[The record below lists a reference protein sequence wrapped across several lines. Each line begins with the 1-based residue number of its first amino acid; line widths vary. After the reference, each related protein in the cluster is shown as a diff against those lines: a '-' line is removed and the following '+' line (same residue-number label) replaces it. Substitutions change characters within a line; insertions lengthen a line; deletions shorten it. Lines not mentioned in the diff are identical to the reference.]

1 MSGVSYSNTS
11 ATRLVNPALFIIWKE
26 YLMEELFRVGVISN
40 THGIRGEVKV
50 YPTTDNVR
58 RFDDLK
64 EVILDTGKEQLNLHV
79 TSVKYFKN
87 MVILKFKEFDNIN
100 DIIPYKGMDL
110 LVTRENAIP
119 LEEGEYYI
127 ADIIGSKV
135 ITDED
140 KILGTLTDV
149 LQTGANDFNFNDDIV
164 NLTSLNLKTKDGKE
178 VLLPSIEECILDRDI
193 ENKIV
198 KVHIMKGLLD

>member
-1 MSGVSYSNTS
+1 
-11 ATRLVNPALFIIWKE
+11 
-26 YLMEELFRVGVISN
+26 MEELFRVGVISN

-64 EVILDTGKEQLNLHV
+64 EVILDTGKEQLILHV

-135 ITDED
+135 MTDED

-149 LQTGANDFNFNDDIV
+149 LQTGANDV
-164 NLTSLNLKTKDGKE
+164 YVVKTKDGKE

>member
-1 MSGVSYSNTS
+1 
-11 ATRLVNPALFIIWKE
+11 
-26 YLMEELFRVGVISN
+26 MEELFRVGVISN

-119 LEEGEYYI
+119 LEDGEYYI

-149 LQTGANDFNFNDDIV
+149 LQTGANDV
-164 NLTSLNLKTKDGKE
+164 YVVKTKDGKE

-193 ENKIV
+193 ENNIV

>member
-1 MSGVSYSNTS
+1 
-11 ATRLVNPALFIIWKE
+11 
-26 YLMEELFRVGVISN
+26 MEELFRVGVISN

-64 EVILDTGKEQLNLHV
+64 EVILDTGKEQLILHV

-127 ADIIGSKV
+127 ADIIVSKV

-149 LQTGANDFNFNDDIV
+149 LQTGANDV
-164 NLTSLNLKTKDGKE
+164 YVVKTKDGKE

>member
-1 MSGVSYSNTS
+1 
-11 ATRLVNPALFIIWKE
+11 
-26 YLMEELFRVGVISN
+26 MEEFFRVGVISN

-149 LQTGANDFNFNDDIV
+149 LQTGANDV
-164 NLTSLNLKTKDGKE
+164 YVVKTKDGKE

>member
-1 MSGVSYSNTS
+1 
-11 ATRLVNPALFIIWKE
+11 
-26 YLMEELFRVGVISN
+26 MEEWFRVGIISN
-40 THGIRGEVKV
+40 THGITGEVKV

-64 EVILDTGKEQLNLHV
+64 EVILDTGKEQLILHV

-149 LQTGANDFNFNDDIV
+149 LQTGANDV
-164 NLTSLNLKTKDGKE
+164 YVVKTKDGKE

>member
-1 MSGVSYSNTS
+1 
-11 ATRLVNPALFIIWKE
+11 
-26 YLMEELFRVGVISN
+26 MEELFRVGVISN
-40 THGIRGEVKV
+40 THGIRGEAKV

-64 EVILDTGKEQLNLHV
+64 EVILDTGKEQLILHV

-149 LQTGANDFNFNDDIV
+149 LQTGANDV
-164 NLTSLNLKTKDGKE
+164 YVVKTKDGKE

>member
-1 MSGVSYSNTS
+1 
-11 ATRLVNPALFIIWKE
+11 
-26 YLMEELFRVGVISN
+26 MEELFRVGVISN

-64 EVILDTGKEQLNLHV
+64 EVILDTGKEQLILHV

-87 MVILKFKEFDNIN
+87 MVILKFKDFDNIN

-149 LQTGANDFNFNDDIV
+149 LQTGANDV
-164 NLTSLNLKTKDGKE
+164 YVVKTKDGKE

>member
-1 MSGVSYSNTS
+1 
-11 ATRLVNPALFIIWKE
+11 
-26 YLMEELFRVGVISN
+26 MEELFRVGVISN

-64 EVILDTGKEQLNLHV
+64 EVILDTGKEQLILHV

-149 LQTGANDFNFNDDIV
+149 LQTGANDV
-164 NLTSLNLKTKDGKE
+164 YVVKTKDGKE

-198 KVHIMKGLLD
+198 KVHIMKGLLE

>member
-1 MSGVSYSNTS
+1 
-11 ATRLVNPALFIIWKE
+11 
-26 YLMEELFRVGVISN
+26 MEELFRVGVISN

-64 EVILDTGKEQLNLHV
+64 EVILDTGKEQLILHV

-149 LQTGANDFNFNDDIV
+149 LQTGANDV
-164 NLTSLNLKTKDGKE
+164 YVVKTKDGKE
-178 VLLPSIEECILDRDI
+178 VLLPSIEDCILDRDI

>member
-1 MSGVSYSNTS
+1 
-11 ATRLVNPALFIIWKE
+11 
-26 YLMEELFRVGVISN
+26 MEELFRVGVISN

-100 DIIPYKGMDL
+100 DIIPYKGMNL
-110 LVTRENAIP
+110 LVTIENAIP

-149 LQTGANDFNFNDDIV
+149 LQTGANDV
-164 NLTSLNLKTKDGKE
+164 YVVKTKDGKE

>member
-1 MSGVSYSNTS
+1 
-11 ATRLVNPALFIIWKE
+11 
-26 YLMEELFRVGVISN
+26 MEELFRVGVISN

-64 EVILDTGKEQLNLHV
+64 EVILDTVKEQLNLHV

-149 LQTGANDFNFNDDIV
+149 LQTGANDV
-164 NLTSLNLKTKDGKE
+164 YVVKTKDGKE

>member
-1 MSGVSYSNTS
+1 
-11 ATRLVNPALFIIWKE
+11 
-26 YLMEELFRVGVISN
+26 MEELFRVGVISN

-100 DIIPYKGMDL
+100 DIIPYKGMNL

-149 LQTGANDFNFNDDIV
+149 LQTGANDV
-164 NLTSLNLKTKDGKE
+164 YVVKTKDGNE
-178 VLLPSIEECILDRDI
+178 VLPSIEECILDRDI

>member
-1 MSGVSYSNTS
+1 
-11 ATRLVNPALFIIWKE
+11 
-26 YLMEELFRVGVISN
+26 MEELFRVGVISN

-119 LEEGEYYI
+119 LEDGEYYI

-149 LQTGANDFNFNDDIV
+149 LQTGANDV
-164 NLTSLNLKTKDGKE
+164 YVVKTKDGKE

-198 KVHIMKGLLD
+198 KVHIMKGLLN

>member
-1 MSGVSYSNTS
+1 
-11 ATRLVNPALFIIWKE
+11 
-26 YLMEELFRVGVISN
+26 MEELFRVGVISN

-64 EVILDTGKEQLNLHV
+64 EVILDTGKEQLILHV

-119 LEEGEYYI
+119 LEEGEYYV

-149 LQTGANDFNFNDDIV
+149 LQTGANDV
-164 NLTSLNLKTKDGKE
+164 YVVKTKDGKE

>member
-1 MSGVSYSNTS
+1 
-11 ATRLVNPALFIIWKE
+11 
-26 YLMEELFRVGVISN
+26 MEELFRVGVISN

-119 LEEGEYYI
+119 
-127 ADIIGSKV
+127 V
-135 ITDED
+135 V
-140 KILGTLTDV
+140 KIRLALASANLSLPYQVLDV
-149 LQTGANDFNFNDDIV
+149 SHRCHDGCRCYLQPRKLFQFYGQK
-164 NLTSLNLKTKDGKE
+164 S
-178 VLLPSIEECILDRDI
+178 
-193 ENKIV
+193 NKIH
-198 KVHIMKGLLD
+198 KQRNAYLAFQ

>member
-1 MSGVSYSNTS
+1 
-11 ATRLVNPALFIIWKE
+11 
-26 YLMEELFRVGVISN
+26 MEELFRVGVISN

-149 LQTGANDFNFNDDIV
+149 LQTGANDV
-164 NLTSLNLKTKDGKE
+164 YVVKTKDAE
-178 VLLPSIEECILDRDI
+178 VIDARDNEVSLKARLDRDI

>member
-1 MSGVSYSNTS
+1 
-11 ATRLVNPALFIIWKE
+11 
-26 YLMEELFRVGVISN
+26 MEELFRVGVISN

-64 EVILDTGKEQLNLHV
+64 EVILDTGKEQLDLHV

-119 LEEGEYYI
+119 LEDGEYYI

-149 LQTGANDFNFNDDIV
+149 LQTGANDV
-164 NLTSLNLKTKDGKE
+164 YVVKTKDGKE

-193 ENKIV
+193 ENKMD

>member
-1 MSGVSYSNTS
+1 
-11 ATRLVNPALFIIWKE
+11 
-26 YLMEELFRVGVISN
+26 MEELFRVGVISN

-149 LQTGANDFNFNDDIV
+149 LQTGANYV
-164 NLTSLNLKTKDGKE
+164 YVVKTKDGKE

>member
-1 MSGVSYSNTS
+1 
-11 ATRLVNPALFIIWKE
+11 
-26 YLMEELFRVGVISN
+26 MEELFRVGVISN
-40 THGIRGEVKV
+40 THGIIGEVKV

-64 EVILDTGKEQLNLHV
+64 EVILDTGKEQLILHV

-149 LQTGANDFNFNDDIV
+149 LQTGANDV
-164 NLTSLNLKTKDGKE
+164 YVVKTKDGKE

>member
-1 MSGVSYSNTS
+1 
-11 ATRLVNPALFIIWKE
+11 
-26 YLMEELFRVGVISN
+26 MEELFRVGVISN
-40 THGIRGEVKV
+40 THGIRGEGKV

-119 LEEGEYYI
+119 LEDGEYYI

-149 LQTGANDFNFNDDIV
+149 LQTGANDV
-164 NLTSLNLKTKDGKE
+164 YVVKTKDGKE

>member
-1 MSGVSYSNTS
+1 
-11 ATRLVNPALFIIWKE
+11 
-26 YLMEELFRVGVISN
+26 MEELFRVGVISN

-149 LQTGANDFNFNDDIV
+149 LQTGANDV
-164 NLTSLNLKTKDGKE
+164 YVVKTKYGKE

>member
-1 MSGVSYSNTS
+1 
-11 ATRLVNPALFIIWKE
+11 
-26 YLMEELFRVGVISN
+26 MEELFRVGVISN

-64 EVILDTGKEQLNLHV
+64 EVILDTGKEQLDLHV
-79 TSVKYFKN
+79 TSVNYFKN

-119 LEEGEYYI
+119 LEDGEYYI

-149 LQTGANDFNFNDDIV
+149 LQTGANDV
-164 NLTSLNLKTKDGKE
+164 YVVKTKDGKE

>member
-1 MSGVSYSNTS
+1 
-11 ATRLVNPALFIIWKE
+11 
-26 YLMEELFRVGVISN
+26 MEELFRVGVISN

-64 EVILDTGKEQLNLHV
+64 EVILDTGKEQLILHV

-87 MVILKFKEFDNIN
+87 MVILKLKEFDNIN

-149 LQTGANDFNFNDDIV
+149 LQTGANDV
-164 NLTSLNLKTKDGKE
+164 YVVKTKDGKE

>member
-1 MSGVSYSNTS
+1 
-11 ATRLVNPALFIIWKE
+11 
-26 YLMEELFRVGVISN
+26 MEELFRVGVISN

-64 EVILDTGKEQLNLHV
+64 EVILDTGKEQLILHV

-149 LQTGANDFNFNDDIV
+149 LQTGANDV
-164 NLTSLNLKTKDGKE
+164 YVVKTKDGKE

-193 ENKIV
+193 EKKIV

>member
-1 MSGVSYSNTS
+1 
-11 ATRLVNPALFIIWKE
+11 
-26 YLMEELFRVGVISN
+26 MEELFRVGVISN

-119 LEEGEYYI
+119 LEDGEYYI

-140 KILGTLTDV
+140 KILWTLTDV
-149 LQTGANDFNFNDDIV
+149 LQTGANDV
-164 NLTSLNLKTKDGKE
+164 YVVKTKDGKE

-198 KVHIMKGLLD
+198 KVHVMKGLLD

>member
-1 MSGVSYSNTS
+1 
-11 ATRLVNPALFIIWKE
+11 
-26 YLMEELFRVGVISN
+26 MEELFRVGVISN

-149 LQTGANDFNFNDDIV
+149 LQTVANDV
-164 NLTSLNLKTKDGKE
+164 YVVKTKDGKE

>member
-1 MSGVSYSNTS
+1 
-11 ATRLVNPALFIIWKE
+11 
-26 YLMEELFRVGVISN
+26 MEELFRVGVISN
-40 THGIRGEVKV
+40 THGIRGEIKV

-64 EVILDTGKEQLNLHV
+64 EVILDTGKEQLILHV

-149 LQTGANDFNFNDDIV
+149 LQTGANDV
-164 NLTSLNLKTKDGKE
+164 YVVKTKDGKE

-198 KVHIMKGLLD
+198 KVHKMKGLLD

>member
-1 MSGVSYSNTS
+1 
-11 ATRLVNPALFIIWKE
+11 
-26 YLMEELFRVGVISN
+26 MEELFRVGVISN

-58 RFDDLK
+58 RFDDSK

-135 ITDED
+135 ITDEER
-140 KILGTLTDV
+140 
-149 LQTGANDFNFNDDIV
+149 LQMFCRQAQMMYM
-164 NLTSLNLKTKDGKE
+164 L
-178 VLLPSIEECILDRDI
+178 
-193 ENKIV
+193 
-198 KVHIMKGLLD
+198 

>member
-1 MSGVSYSNTS
+1 
-11 ATRLVNPALFIIWKE
+11 
-26 YLMEELFRVGVISN
+26 MEELFRVGVISN

-119 LEEGEYYI
+119 LEEGKYYI

-149 LQTGANDFNFNDDIV
+149 LQTGANDV
-164 NLTSLNLKTKDGKE
+164 YVVKTKDGKE

>member
-1 MSGVSYSNTS
+1 
-11 ATRLVNPALFIIWKE
+11 
-26 YLMEELFRVGVISN
+26 MEELFRVGVISN

-119 LEEGEYYI
+119 LEDGEYYI

-149 LQTGANDFNFNDDIV
+149 LQTGANDV
-164 NLTSLNLKTKDGKE
+164 YVVKTKDGKE
-178 VLLPSIEECILDRDI
+178 VLLPSIEECILD
-193 ENKIV
+193 KIV

>member
-1 MSGVSYSNTS
+1 
-11 ATRLVNPALFIIWKE
+11 
-26 YLMEELFRVGVISN
+26 MEELFRVGVISN

-58 RFDDLK
+58 RFDNLK
-64 EVILDTGKEQLNLHV
+64 EVILDTGKEQLILHV

-149 LQTGANDFNFNDDIV
+149 LQTGANDV
-164 NLTSLNLKTKDGKE
+164 YVVKTKDGKE